1 MPKRNKRADK
11 LVRTGHKPGHGKR
24 PRGAEKSIEAN
35 KSTFTWRVRD
45 IDYHGAWGWGKVTA
59 CLLFKII
66 NRLHDYEGMSWG
78 ELLKGSHNHAMDIAK
93 INTKA
98 KARLQKTKF
107 PGHGAWGWGKVTA
120 CLLFKII
127 NRLHDYE
134 GMSWGELLKGSHN
147 HAMDIAK
154 INTKAKA
161 RLQKTKFPGAGVL
174 HQLNFGKK
182 ERIWGV
188 REGAIFHVL
197 WWDQD
202 HTVYKTQR
210 KNT

>member
-107 PGHGAWGWGKVTA
+107 PG
-120 CLLFKII
+120 
-127 NRLHDYE
+127 
-134 GMSWGELLKGSHN
+134 
-147 HAMDIAK
+147 
-154 INTKAKA
+154 
-161 RLQKTKFPGAGVL
+161 AGVL